1 MHQQWHFIIRE
12 WCSSYKE
19 DLRPK
24 VLRSC
29 WRYLQRHATYHPKA
43 WNLGFCLGQWKW
55 RCIQQWWSTGVKYIH
70 QQHLVSSHFFFMRD
84 MSNSDAGVEYVVW
97 VCDGLLFLWMQVSRS
112 AWDGIS
118 VQHKSVLQADSHRW
132 QLWTAWH
139 RNFSAKSWLLQARLE
154 LWNSIKWIILVIID
168 RDLIYILTTLSVL
181 YYGIGLWAMEFFQLI
196 SMHHVKYVLMLIVG
210 NNRYGL
216 CTLIFPFVNRLFLFQ
231 QNYQAVRKI

>member
-29 WRYLQRHATYHPKA
+29 WFTYRDMQLTIQRHGTWASA
-43 WNLGFCLGQWKW
+43 WVSESGGVFNNDGLLCQIHSSTASGQF
-55 RCIQQWWSTGVKYIH
+55 SP
-70 QQHLVSSHFFFMRD
+70 FFTRD

-139 RNFSAKSWLLQARLE
+139 RNFFAKSWLLQARLE
-154 LWNSIKWIILVIID
+154 LWNSIKWIISVIID

-216 CTLIFPFVNRLFLFQ
+216 APSLL
-231 QNYQAVRKI
+231 